1 MATIAVHIPDSLKN
15 LFLREHPARR
25 GRKISKRPIFKAGKG
40 NVLPVPEYPALV
52 QLDFKTGKG
61 EDRACDWLHSFK
73 TDFI

>member
-1 MATIAVHIPDSLKN
+1 MAAIAVHIPDSFKN

-25 GRKISKRPIFKAGKG
+25 GRKISKRPIFKASKR

-61 EDRACDWLHSFK
+61 KDGTCDSLHRFK